1 MKPMERNRSEGFEME
16 KILLVED
23 DPNIRMAAEFA
34 LSDAGYSIVACDNG
48 LDGYANALSVDPDL
62 ILLDLMLPGMSGHDF
77 LKEFRAQNTLV
88 PIIVLTAYTSEQ
100 EKVFCL
106 DLGADDFIDKPFS
119 VNELLARIRA
129 NLRRSTLPIQSRAG
143 SLEEFGDMAIDFEQG
158 EVTIKGEPVVL
169 RNREYEILQVLARHR
184 GSLVTRD
191 KLIQTV
197 WKGKAP
203 STNTVI
209 DVHMHN
215 LRKSLES
222 RSDYRL
228 IATEYGRGFRLQAVP
243 KQEDE

>member
-1 MKPMERNRSEGFEME
+1 ME

-48 LDGYANALSVDPDL
+48 LDGYANALSIDPDL

-143 SLEEFGDMAIDFEQG
+143 SLEEFGDMTIDLEQG

-191 KLIQTV
+191 KLIQAV

-228 IATEYGRGFRLQAVP
+228 IATEYGRGFRLQATP

>member
-1 MKPMERNRSEGFEME
+1 ME

-48 LDGYANALSVDPDL
+48 LDGYANALSIDPDL

-77 LKEFRAQNTLV
+77 LKEFRSQNTLV

-143 SLEEFGDMAIDFEQG
+143 SLEEFGDMAIDFEHG

-191 KLIQTV
+191 KLTQTV

-243 KQEDE
+243 KQVDE

>member
-1 MKPMERNRSEGFEME
+1 ME

-48 LDGYANALSVDPDL
+48 LDGYANALSVEPDL

-143 SLEEFGDMAIDFEQG
+143 SLEEFGDMIIDFEQG
-158 EVTIKGEPVVL
+158 KVTIKGEPVVL

-191 KLIQTV
+191 KLIQSV
-197 WKGKAP
+197 WKGKVP

-228 IATEYGRGFRLQAVP
+228 ITTEYGRGFRLQAVP
-243 KQEDE
+243 KQESE

>member
-1 MKPMERNRSEGFEME
+1 ME

-48 LDGYANALSVDPDL
+48 LDGYANALSVEPDL

-129 NLRRSTLPIQSRAG
+129 NLRRSTLPVRSRAG
-143 SLEEFGDMAIDFEQG
+143 SLEEFGDMIIDFEQG
-158 EVTIKGEPVVL
+158 KVTIKGEPVVL

-191 KLIQTV
+191 TLIQSV

-222 RSDYRL
+222 CSDYRL
-228 IATEYGRGFRLQAVP
+228 ITTEYGRGFRLQAVP
-243 KQEDE
+243 KQESE

>member
-1 MKPMERNRSEGFEME
+1 ME

-34 LSDAGYSIVACDNG
+34 LSDAGYSIIACDNG
-48 LDGYANALSVDPDL
+48 LDGYANALSADPDL
-62 ILLDLMLPGMSGHDF
+62 ILLDLMLPGMDGHDF
-77 LKEFRAQNTLV
+77 LKEFRAQNTLT

-100 EKVFCL
+100 EKVYCL

-143 SLEEFGDMAIDFEQG
+143 SLEEFGDMTIDLEKG
-158 EVTIKGEPVVL
+158 EVFIKGEPIVL

-203 STNTVI
+203 SASTVI

-215 LRKSLES
+215 LRKSLET
-222 RSDYRL
+222 RSDFRL

-243 KQEDE
+243 KQDDE

>member
-1 MKPMERNRSEGFEME
+1 MP
-16 KILLVED
+16 KILLIED

-34 LSDAGYSIVACDNG
+34 LSDAGYSIVSCNNG
-48 LDGYANALSVDPDL
+48 TDGFASALNVNPDL

-77 LKEFRAQNTLV
+77 LKEYRAQNTFV

-106 DLGADDFIDKPFS
+106 DHGADDFIDKPFS

-129 NLRRSTLPIQSRAG
+129 NLRRSKLPVQSKVD
-143 SLEEFGDMAIDFEQG
+143 SLEEFGDMVINLEQG
-158 EVTIKGEPVVL
+158 KVTIKGEAVSL
-169 RNREYEILQVLARHR
+169 RNREYEILQVLAQHR

-191 KLIQTV
+191 KLIQSV
-197 WKGKAP
+197 WKGKTP

-215 LRKSLES
+215 LRKTLES

-228 IATEYGRGFRLQAVP
+228 IMTEYGKGYRLQATL
-243 KQEDE
+243 KQTDGG

>member
-1 MKPMERNRSEGFEME
+1 ME

-48 LDGYANALSVDPDL
+48 LDGYANALSIDPDL
-62 ILLDLMLPGMSGHDF
+62 ILLDLMLPGMNGHDF

-100 EKVFCL
+100 EKVLCL

-129 NLRRSTLPIQSRAG
+129 NLRRSTLPIQSHAG
-143 SLEEFGDMAIDFEQG
+143 SLEEFGDMSINFEQG
-158 EVTIKGEPVVL
+158 EVTIKGEPVML

-203 STNTVI
+203 STSTVI

-228 IATEYGRGFRLQAVP
+228 IATEYGRGFRLQAMP
-243 KQEDE
+243 KQVDE

>member
-1 MKPMERNRSEGFEME
+1 ME

-48 LDGYANALSVDPDL
+48 LDGYANALSIDPDL

-243 KQEDE
+243 KQVDE